1 MQIQQLFEQFR
12 EIFPDTTTRQF
23 SGYCGM
29 SEGYYG
35 SLVAQNLAIS
45 TNALIILAE
54 VLQHKLDLEC
64 REQPEKM
71 REIEALQQSIAAE
84 VATRSTPQSTGSPQV
99 NRMLLKALAKLCYE
113 RDMPAMPF
121 SVVVGWR

>member
-29 SEGYYG
+29 SDGYYG
-35 SLVAQNLAIS
+35 SVTAQSLPIS

-54 VLQHKLDLEC
+54 VLQHKMELEC
-64 REQPEKM
+64 ADKPQQIRAIQELQEQ
-71 REIEALQQSIAAE
+71 IAHE
-84 VATRSTPQSTGSPQV
+84 VAARSTPHSTGSRQV
-99 NRMLLKALAKLCYE
+99 NRLLLKALAKLCYE

-121 SVVVGWR
+121 TAVVGWQ